1 MYCYITIYLIS
12 LFALQLRDSS
22 VKDVFS
28 NETED
33 SHVTPEDSYA
43 IYCALFENEDTTV
56 EDLMLDCDE
65 DNDVHPINVIGKQSA
80 EHNEENRCVLLKYA
94 ILAVSLNTN

>member
-12 LFALQLRDSS
+12 PFALQLRDSS

-28 NETED
+28 NE
-33 SHVTPEDSYA
+33 TPEDSYA

-65 DNDVHPINVIGKQSA
+65 DNDVHPINVIGKQGA

>member
-12 LFALQLRDSS
+12 LFVFQLPDSS
-22 VKDVFS
+22 LKDVFS
-28 NETED
+28 NGAED

-43 IYCALFENEDTTV
+43 IYCALFEDEDTTV

-65 DNDVHPINVIGKQSA
+65 NNDVHPSHASDKQGA
-80 EHNEENRCVLLKYA
+80 EHDEANRCVSLKYA
-94 ILAVSLNTN
+94 ILAVSLNSN

>member
-65 DNDVHPINVIGKQSA
+65 DNDVHPINVIGIGCWQSIM
-80 EHNEENRCVLLKYA
+80 RKIGVYY
-94 ILAVSLNTN
+94 